1 MNDWGS
7 MTRKFLLGEGHRS
20 PSVRSYIQSLTETLR
35 ALSPKTQTERRRIE
49 IARALCAKPN
59 FILLDEPF
67 AGVDPMQVNEI
78 KDLIDV
84 VLSELEDTKYLNDK
98 FYSNS
103 KAKNL

>member
-49 IARALCAKPN
+49 IALEHVR
-59 FILLDEPF
+59 
-67 AGVDPMQVNEI
+67 EI
-78 KDLIDV
+78 KRHTRKIEERV
-84 VLSELEDTKYLNDK
+84 VIL
-98 FYSNS
+98 
-103 KAKNL
+103 